1 MTDLRLAW
9 LGDDFTGAAAVME
22 VLTFAGLPS
31 VLFTEPPSSALMAR
45 FADCAAVGLATTARA
60 QGPAWMAEHLPPL
73 FAALDAMQPQIL
85 HYKICSTFD
94 SAPHLGSI
102 GAAIAAGL
110 SVCCMMMSAP

>member
-73 FAALDAMQPQIL
+73 FAALDALQPQIL

-94 SAPHLGSI
+94 SARI
-102 GAAIAAGL
+102 WAR
-110 SVCCMMMSAP
+110 SARPSRRGCRCARPGPCPC